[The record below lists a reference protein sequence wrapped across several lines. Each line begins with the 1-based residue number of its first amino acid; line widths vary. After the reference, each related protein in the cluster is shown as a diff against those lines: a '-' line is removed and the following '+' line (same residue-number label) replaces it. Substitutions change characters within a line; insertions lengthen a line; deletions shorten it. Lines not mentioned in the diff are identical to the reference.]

1 MGMGQGDS
9 TADGAEAS
17 SSAPKSEP
25 RWPWD
30 PASRCYLADMH
41 DTEVGLL
48 HALSCLHCSLKSGI
62 RAS

>member
-9 TADGAEAS
+9 TADGAEAF
-17 SSAPKSEP
+17 SSAPDSEP
-25 RWPWD
+25 QWPWD

-41 DTEVGLL
+41 DTEVALL
-48 HALSCLHCSLKSGI
+48 HALFCLHCSLKGGT